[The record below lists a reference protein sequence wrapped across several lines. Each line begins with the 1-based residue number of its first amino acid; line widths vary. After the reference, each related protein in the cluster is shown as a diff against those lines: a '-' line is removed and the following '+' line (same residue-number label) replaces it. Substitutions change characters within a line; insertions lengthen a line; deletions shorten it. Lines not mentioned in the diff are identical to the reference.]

1 MPEASKNIDL
11 DEQSVGLMRKLERE
25 MGVIL
30 LAWYQQ
36 PAEYAKLSDAQI
48 VKLQELEASLSVTIV
63 AYKAPENKDKRR

>member
-1 MPEASKNIDL
+1 M
-11 DEQSVGLMRKLERE
+11 QRLERE

-36 PAEYAKLSDAQI
+36 PAEHAKLSDAQI

-63 AYKAPENKDKRR
+63 AYKAPETKDKQC

>member
-1 MPEASKNIDL
+1 M
-11 DEQSVGLMRKLERE
+11 QRLERE

-36 PAEYAKLSDAQI
+36 PAECAKLSDAQI

-63 AYKAPENKDKRR
+63 AYKAPETKDRRR